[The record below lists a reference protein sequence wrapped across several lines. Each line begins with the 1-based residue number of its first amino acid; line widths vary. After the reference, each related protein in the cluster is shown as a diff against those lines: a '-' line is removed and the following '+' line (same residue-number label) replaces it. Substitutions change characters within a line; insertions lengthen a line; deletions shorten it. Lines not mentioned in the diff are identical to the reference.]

1 MTAYG
6 QTNGLAI
13 RLYVRLADSNARA
26 LVHSTIREDESG
38 DRSLTHSAS
47 TTDVLQCSLDVVG
60 NPVLFSIPFR
70 RGGLRRGRP
79 ETSLRR
85 RLHRV
90 DVIWFGPDSASDTDD
105 RTTL

>member
-13 RLYVRLADSNARA
+13 RLYVRLADCNARA

-38 DRSLTHSAS
+38 DRSLTHSPF
-47 TTDVLQCSLDVVG
+47 TTNVLQCSLDVVG
-60 NPVLFSIPFR
+60 DPVLFSIPFR
-70 RGGLRRGRP
+70 RGGLRRGRA

-85 RLHRV
+85 RLHRGGV
-90 DVIWFGPDSASDTDD
+90 VLFGTDSANETDD
-105 RTTL
+105 RTKL